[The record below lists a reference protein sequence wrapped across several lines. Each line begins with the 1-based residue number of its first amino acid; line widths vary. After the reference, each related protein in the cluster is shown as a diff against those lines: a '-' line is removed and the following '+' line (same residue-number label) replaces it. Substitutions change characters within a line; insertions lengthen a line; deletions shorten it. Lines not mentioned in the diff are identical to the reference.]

1 MTEPPGNGKPT
12 LDTSTPGM
20 GWKGRKKIAGGLA
33 SLSGWVYNPLPRF
46 ERHLSHSGPIDR
58 ESDLVNRSIFKA
70 ARHYS
75 IANCRHFGYVYPS

>member
-1 MTEPPGNGKPT
+1 MEGAE
-12 LDTSTPGM
+12 
-20 GWKGRKKIAGGLA
+20 KIAGGLA
-33 SLSGWVYNPLPRF
+33 SLSGWVYNPLPGF
-46 ERHLSHSGPIDR
+46 ERHLSHSGHIDR